1 MKQYDAIIIG
11 FGKGGKLLATEL
23 ANRNWKVA
31 VIERS
36 PEMYGGTCINAGCIP
51 TKTMITESE
60 FAERVYQNDYKKQ
73 AKLYAL
79 ALRRKDKLVAFL
91 REKNIEKLTGNPN
104 ITLYDGT
111 ASFICP
117 DTVKVTP
124 SPEKE
129 EESFELS
136 GKEIFINTGST
147 PILPT
152 IDGLKHNR
160 YVYTSE
166 TLLHADILP
175 QHLLIIGSGAVGL
188 EFATIYAGFGSK
200 VTILEAGKHFL
211 PKADREVA
219 EYMQENLKRKNIEVR
234 LNARIQSLHDTA
246 DGITATYTDAS
257 DGTPYFLEGDALL
270 VAIGRKPMIENLNLE
285 KAGVQVNAQ
294 GAIVVDEQLHTTMP
308 HIWALGDVKGGEM
321 YDYLSIDDF
330 RIIRDTL
337 FGKKERT
344 TEDRHPVPYT
354 IFTDPPM
361 AHIGLTE
368 AEAMKRG
375 YPIKVSRLP
384 VSAIPRARTLQ
395 NIDGML
401 KAIVNTDT
409 EKILGCTFLC
419 VNAPELINLVAF
431 AMKTG
436 QKSSVLRNFIFTH
449 PSMSESLNG
458 LFKAF

>member
-147 PILPT
+147 PILAA